1 MKIRTGDI
9 GVIARRA
16 VVALTACALASCSD
30 GAAPSTPA
38 PTGAPPPSST
48 SDTLTS
54 AEASRFLM
62 QATFGPTE
70 ASINELVSLGYSE
83 WMRRQ
88 LALTSPSNVDAIRQ
102 TQARF
107 AAQGSSVG
115 SEAVADLVWNNVIND
130 GAQLRERMAYA
141 LSQILVISYED
152 SNVRAT
158 PAGVAYYMD
167 VLNRNAFG
175 NYRTLLE
182 EVTYSPSMAQF
193 LTYLNN
199 RKEDPSVNRVPDENY
214 ARELMQLFTIG
225 LVELNIDGTPRL
237 DSGGDPIET
246 YTNDDITGLAKV
258 FTGLSWDDG
267 RFGGEQPDRTVPTA
281 SYSPLAVFPEWHS
294 TSATSFLGAS
304 VPAGSDAATAI
315 GIALDTL
322 FQHDNIAPFVSKQL
336 IQRFVTSNPSPQYVA
351 NVTAAFETG
360 WYALPDGST
369 VGTSQRGDL
378 SAVIA
383 AVLLDDEARNPSRR
397 SDPTFGKVREPFIRF
412 VHWARNAELNSTGVL
427 GENGLNRNYALINVN
442 ASSRLSQQPFRS
454 PSVFNFYRPGYVS
467 SGSQTASAN
476 LVAPELQITTTAS
489 VLGYANFM
497 TSRLRKAST
506 DQSFIPSYSAQLSL
520 ADNATALVDHL
531 DLTLTA
537 GAMSATTR
545 NAILAVVNDIPVRTG
560 SEAEDRR
567 RRVIAANLMAVLSPE
582 FYVQR

>member
-1 MKIRTGDI
+1 MKIRTGEI
-9 GVIARRA
+9 RAIARGA
-16 VVALTACALASCSD
+16 VAALTACALVSCSD
-30 GAAPSTPA
+30 GAAPSAPA
-38 PTGAPPPSST
+38 PAGAPPPSST

-62 QATFGPTE
+62 QATFGPTQE
-70 ASINELVSLGYSE
+70 SIDELVSLGYSE

-88 LALTSPSNVDAIRQ
+88 LALTSPPNVDAIRQ
-102 TQARF
+102 IQARF
-107 AAQGSSVG
+107 AAQGSNVG

-130 GAQLRERMAYA
+130 GAQLRQRMAYA

-152 SNVRAT
+152 PNVEAT

-167 VLNRNAFG
+167 VLDRNAFG

-182 EVTYSPSMAQF
+182 DVTYSPSMAQF

-225 LVELNIDGTPRL
+225 LVELNRDGTPRL

-304 VPAGSDAATAI
+304 VPAGTGAAAAI
-315 GIALDTL
+315 DIALDTL

-378 SAVIA
+378 AAVIA

-427 GENGLNRNYALINVN
+427 GENGLNRNYSLIDVN

-467 SGSQTASAN
+467 SGSQTAAAN

-497 TSRLRKAST
+497 TDRLRNSST
-506 DQSFIPSYSAQLSL
+506 SQSFVPGYSSQLRI
-520 ADNATALVDHL
+520 ADDANALVDRL
-531 DLTLTA
+531 NLTLTA
-537 GAMSATTR
+537 GAMSNETR
-545 NAILAVVNDIPVRTG
+545 AAILAVVNDIPVRTG
-560 SEAEDRR
+560 SEAQDRR
-567 RRVIAANLMAVLSPE
+567 RRVIAANLMTVLSPE